1 MTETA
6 MTETAP
12 TETATT
18 EEWAALMRAALK
30 GEGTAYRRLLT
41 ALAPVLRV
49 AARRI
54 LDRAGADAQNVE
66 DVVQETLLAIHLKR
80 QTWDPA
86 QPLMPWVWAIARHK
100 VLDALR
106 RQGRR
111 VHVPIDE
118 LNAVLADTAAKADD
132 AHTGHDVARLAES
145 LSGRERAV
153 VEAVCLAGAS
163 TTEAGLRLAMSEGAV
178 REALHRALKHLAAAD
193 GGAQS

>member
-118 LNAVLADTAAKADD
+118 LDAVLADTAAKADD
-132 AHTGHDVARLAES
+132 AHAGNDVARLAES

-153 VEAVCLAGAS
+153 VEAVYLAGAS

-178 REALHRALKHLAAAD
+178 RRALHRALKRLAAGD